1 MTNKTKTKLF
11 FLALFTIFS
20 RMTLAQSQKASG
32 GVAHRERN
40 ATVTDPKRHFKP
52 REGQG
57 ALASLDAEAQT
68 TEEAFRNPPAAA
80 KPIMI
85 WQWMDGLVSKEG
97 ITADLEAYK
106 EAGIGG
112 VQNF

>member
-20 RMTLAQSQKASG
+20 RMTLAQSKKASG
-32 GVAHRERN
+32 GVAHRER
-40 ATVTDPKRHFKP
+40 
-52 REGQG
+52 
-57 ALASLDAEAQT
+57 DAEAQT
-68 TEEAFRNPPAAA
+68 TEEAFRDPPAAT

-112 VQNF
+112 GQGERKGMWHVLATAFYH